1 MLYRVEG
8 IVIRTVDYGETH
20 KIITLIT
27 NNSGKVGVLVR
38 GAKKVRSKHASLAQP
53 FTYGEFSFVRT
64 TGLGTLQHGEIIASN
79 HTLRSDLDLSAHAS
93 YIAELTD
100 RGIQEEEVTV
110 YQFEQLKACFA
121 ALSDGKD
128 FEVITQ
134 LYELKILAMTG
145 YAPVVEECIQC
156 GNHVG
161 PYKMSFYLGGIVCS
175 RCSTNDASL
184 LPISDSALKLLRIFK
199 AMDLRRV
206 GNITVSPE
214 TKKELTT
221 LIRGLIDIQLGLN
234 LKSRK
239 FLDNLGK
246 LV

>member
-27 NNSGKVGVLVR
+27 NNSGKIGVLVR

-53 FTYGEFSFVRT
+53 FTYGEFTFVRN

-79 HTLRSDLDLSAHAS
+79 HHLRTDLDLSAHAS

-100 RGIQEEEVTV
+100 RGIHDEEVTH
-110 YQFEQLKACFA
+110 YHFEQLKACFS

-128 FEVITQ
+128 FEIITQ
-134 LYELKILAMTG
+134 MYELKVLQMIG
-145 YAPVVEECIQC
+145 YAPVVEECIHC

-161 PYKMSFYLGGIVCS
+161 PFKMSFYSGGIVCS
-175 RCSTNDASL
+175 RCSANDASL
-184 LPISDSALKLLRIFK
+184 PLISDSALKLLRLFK
-199 AMDLRRV
+199 QMDLRRV
-206 GNITVSPE
+206 GNISVSQE
-214 TKKELTT
+214 TKKELTM
-221 LIRGLIDIQLGLN
+221 LIRGLVDAQLGLK
-234 LKSRK
+234 LKTRQ